1 MSHSVNGASGAV
13 GNKKRTRRFNL
24 IDALLILIALALV
37 LALIYLFAPFSW
49 IKNIATKDTQKI
61 QYTVELLNVE
71 ETFIDK
77 IQSNDVIVDSVS
89 KNNLGTVTLVDY
101 NTKYSELQYVNQ
113 QGVLVEYPNRYNVVV
128 TVTATA
134 DYVSGEGYSVNG
146 TRIAVGE
153 KLFLRFPDFV
163 SEGYCIGLVSA

>member
-1 MSHSVNGASGAV
+1 M
-13 GNKKRTRRFNL
+13 
-24 IDALLILIALALV
+24 LILIALVVV

-49 IKNIATKDTQKI
+49 IRNIATKDTQKI

-71 ETFIDK
+71 EAFIDK
-77 IQSNDVIVDSVS
+77 IRSSDAVVDSVS
-89 KNNLGTVTLVDY
+89 KNNLGTVMLVDY
-101 NTKYSELQYVNQ
+101 NTKYSELKYVNQ

-128 TVTATA
+128 TVNVTA
-134 DYVSGEGYSVNG
+134 DYVEGEGYSVNG

-163 SEGYCIGLVSA
+163 GEGYCIGLVSA